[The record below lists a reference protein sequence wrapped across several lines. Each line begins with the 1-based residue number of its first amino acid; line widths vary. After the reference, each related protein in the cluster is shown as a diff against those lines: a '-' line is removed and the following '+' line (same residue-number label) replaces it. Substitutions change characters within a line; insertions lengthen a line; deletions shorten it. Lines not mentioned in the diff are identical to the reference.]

1 MRTHT
6 KLLAALLAVLMLMT
20 VGSAFAEGETVTINF
35 WHHYSAQSAENE
47 TLMNVLIP
55 AFEAENPGIKV
66 NAVSHEWAELHDKV
80 LVSAKSEALPD
91 VARCDIAW
99 LPEFQKMGILVALD
113 EEMPDFAEV
122 SGKLLDSA
130 MSTSVIGGHNY
141 ALALN
146 TNSKIVFYNK
156 AMLEAAGVQV
166 PTTMDEW
173 VEAVKKLSGENA
185 NGQQV
190 WGWNEPALA
199 GWNICPFIWSFGGSL
214 TNDEQTVATG
224 YINGPATV
232 KAVET
237 FAELVKAGGITGFNS
252 GDIPMTDGFGTGRYA
267 MMLEG
272 PWKSAELAGAYPDV
286 AYGTA
291 PIPAG
296 EGGSISVLGGEDIA
310 MFNSANKEAAWKFMQ
325 FMTGEFA
332 ETEMAK
338 CGQIPVNKAAL
349 ESETVKNAD
358 YAPFIE
364 AIQTAK
370 ARPTIAAWSEMDNDL
385 TVAMTAVVTGEKT
398 AQEALD
404 ELAAK
409 WDELLTAHL
418 CHRRVVVEEVLQL
431 RATDDA
437 HLTGHIRLDGH
448 LRGVAVEAVR
458 EVGHELPLEGE
469 ARAVVLALLVVMHHV
484 LEASALHERH
494 PLCRFARVLQRLAP
508 LERPLL
514 AMLLTIFPQEPQIES
529 LLVAVK
535 LFVLLVCH
543 LAVGTIA
550 VWQSFR
556 PCYLNVQIKK
566 DPHI

>member
-1 MRTHT
+1 MSTLR
-6 KLLAALLAVLMLMT
+6 KLLAVVLACTLLLSACVAL
-20 VGSAFAEGETVTINF
+20 AEGETVTINF

-80 LVSAKSEALPD
+80 LVSANSNALPD

-113 EEMPDFAEV
+113 EEMPDFDEI
-122 SGKLLDSA
+122 SGQLLDSA
-130 MSTSVIGGHNY
+130 MSTAQIGGHY
-141 ALALN
+141 YGLALN
-146 TNSKIVFYNK
+146 TNSKIVFYNTS
-156 AMLEAAGVQV
+156 MLEAAGIEV
-166 PTTMDEW
+166 PATMDEW
-173 VEAVKKLSGENA
+173 VEAVKALSGENE

-199 GWNICPFIWSFGGSL
+199 GWNICPFIWSFGGAL
-214 TNDEQTVATG
+214 TNEDQTVATG

-237 FAELVKAGGITGFNS
+237 FAQLVQDGAITGFNS

-296 EGGSISVLGGEDIA
+296 EGGSVSVLGGEDIA
-310 MFNSANKEAAWKFMQ
+310 MFNTANQEAAWKFMQ
-325 FMTGEFA
+325 FMTSEFA

-349 ESETVKNAD
+349 ESDTVKNAD
-358 YAPFIE
+358 YAPFID
-364 AIQTAK
+364 AIQTAR
-370 ARPTIAAWSEMDNDL
+370 ARPTVAAWSEMDNGL
-385 TVAMTAVVTGEKT
+385 QVALTAVVNGEKT

-404 ELAAK
+404 ELAAE
-409 WDELLTAHL
+409 WD
-418 CHRRVVVEEVLQL
+418 
-431 RATDDA
+431 
-437 HLTGHIRLDGH
+437 
-448 LRGVAVEAVR
+448 
-458 EVGHELPLEGE
+458 
-469 ARAVVLALLVVMHHV
+469 ALL
-484 LEASALHERH
+484 
-494 PLCRFARVLQRLAP
+494 
-508 LERPLL
+508 
-514 AMLLTIFPQEPQIES
+514 
-529 LLVAVK
+529 K
-535 LFVLLVCH
+535 
-543 LAVGTIA
+543 
-550 VWQSFR
+550 
-556 PCYLNVQIKK
+556 
-566 DPHI
+566 

>member
-1 MRTHT
+1 MRTLT
-6 KLLAALLAVLMLMT
+6 RILAVMLACMMLT
-20 VGSAFAEGETVTINF
+20 AICPAMAEETVTINF

-80 LVSAKSEALPD
+80 LVSANSNALPD

-113 EEMPDFAEV
+113 EEMADFADV
-122 SGKLLDSA
+122 SGQLLDSA
-130 MSTSVIGGHNY
+130 MSTAVIGGHYY

-146 TNSKIVFYNK
+146 TNSKIVFYNT
-156 AMLEAAGVQV
+156 AMLEAADVKV

-173 VEAVKKLSGENA
+173 VEAIKKLSGENA

-214 TNDEQTVATG
+214 TNEDQTAATG
-224 YINGPATV
+224 YINSPATV
-232 KAVET
+232 KAIET
-237 FAELVKAGGITGFNS
+237 FAELVKAGGITGFNA

-325 FMTGEFA
+325 FMTSEYA

-349 ESETVKNAD
+349 ESETVKAAD

-370 ARPTIAAWSEMDNDL
+370 ARPTVAAWSEMDNDL
-385 TVAMTAVVTGEKT
+385 QVAMNAVVTSEKT
-398 AQEALD
+398 AQEAMD
-404 ELAAK
+404 ELAAA
-409 WDELLTAHL
+409 WDLLL
-418 CHRRVVVEEVLQL
+418 
-431 RATDDA
+431 
-437 HLTGHIRLDGH
+437 
-448 LRGVAVEAVR
+448 
-458 EVGHELPLEGE
+458 
-469 ARAVVLALLVVMHHV
+469 
-484 LEASALHERH
+484 
-494 PLCRFARVLQRLAP
+494 
-508 LERPLL
+508 
-514 AMLLTIFPQEPQIES
+514 
-529 LLVAVK
+529 K
-535 LFVLLVCH
+535 
-543 LAVGTIA
+543 
-550 VWQSFR
+550 
-556 PCYLNVQIKK
+556 
-566 DPHI
+566 

>member
-1 MRTHT
+1 MRTFT
-6 KLLAALLAVLMLMT
+6 KWLSVMLALALSLTACV
-20 VGSAFAEGETVTINF
+20 AFAEETVTINF

-80 LVSAKSEALPD
+80 LVSAQSNSLPD
-91 VARCDIAW
+91 VGRCDIAW
-99 LPEFQKMGILVALD
+99 LPEFQKIGILTALD
-113 EEMPDFAEV
+113 EEMADFAET
-122 SGKLLDSA
+122 SAQLLDSA
-130 MSTSVIGGHNY
+130 MSTTVVAGHNY

-156 AMLEAAGVQV
+156 AMLDAAGVEV
-166 PTTMDEW
+166 PTTMDQW
-173 VEAVKKLSGENA
+173 IEAITKLSGENA

-199 GWNICPFIWSFGGSL
+199 GWNICPFIWSFGGAL
-214 TNDEQTVATG
+214 TNEGQTVATG
-224 YINGPATV
+224 YINGPQTV

-237 FAELVKAGGITGFNS
+237 FAELVKANAIIGFNS
-252 GDIPMTDGFGTGRYA
+252 GDIPMTDGFGTYRYA

-286 AYGTA
+286 TYGTA

-310 MFNSANKEAAWKFMQ
+310 MFNTANKDAAWKFMK

-349 ESETVKNAD
+349 ESETVKAAD

-370 ARPTIAAWSEMDNDL
+370 ARPTVAAWSEMDNGL
-385 TVAMTAVVTGEKT
+385 TVAMTAVVSGEKT
-398 AQEALD
+398 AQEAMD
-404 ELAAK
+404 ELAAE
-409 WDELLTAHL
+409 WDELL
-418 CHRRVVVEEVLQL
+418 
-431 RATDDA
+431 
-437 HLTGHIRLDGH
+437 
-448 LRGVAVEAVR
+448 
-458 EVGHELPLEGE
+458 
-469 ARAVVLALLVVMHHV
+469 
-484 LEASALHERH
+484 
-494 PLCRFARVLQRLAP
+494 
-508 LERPLL
+508 
-514 AMLLTIFPQEPQIES
+514 
-529 LLVAVK
+529 K
-535 LFVLLVCH
+535 
-543 LAVGTIA
+543 
-550 VWQSFR
+550 
-556 PCYLNVQIKK
+556 
-566 DPHI
+566 

>member
-1 MRTHT
+1 MRTIR
-6 KLLAALLAVLMLMT
+6 KILSLVLVGMLILSACALA
-20 VGSAFAEGETVTINF
+20 EDVTINF

-80 LVSAKSEALPD
+80 LVSANSNALPD

-113 EEMPDFAEV
+113 EEMPDFTEV
-122 SGKLLDSA
+122 SGQLLDSA
-130 MSTSVIGGHNY
+130 MSTAVIGGHY
-141 ALALN
+141 YGLALN
-146 TNSKIVFYNK
+146 TNSKIVFYNT
-156 AMLEAAGVQV
+156 AMLEAANVVV

-173 VEAVKKLSGENA
+173 VDAVKALSGENA

-199 GWNICPFIWSFGGSL
+199 GWNICPFIWSFGGAL
-214 TNDEQTVATG
+214 TNEDQTVATG

-237 FAELVKAGGITGFNS
+237 FAELVQSGAITGFNA

-286 AYGTA
+286 TYGTA

-296 EGGSISVLGGEDIA
+296 EGGSVSVLGGEDIA
-310 MFNSANKEAAWKFMQ
+310 MFNTANREAAWKFMQ
-325 FMTGEFA
+325 FMTGEYA

-349 ESETVKNAD
+349 ESDTVKNAD

-370 ARPTIAAWSEMDNDL
+370 ARPTVAAWSEMDNGL
-385 TVAMTAVVTGEKT
+385 QVALTAVVSGEKT
-398 AQEALD
+398 AQDALD
-404 ELAAK
+404 ALAAE
-409 WDELLTAHL
+409 WDELL
-418 CHRRVVVEEVLQL
+418 
-431 RATDDA
+431 
-437 HLTGHIRLDGH
+437 
-448 LRGVAVEAVR
+448 
-458 EVGHELPLEGE
+458 
-469 ARAVVLALLVVMHHV
+469 
-484 LEASALHERH
+484 
-494 PLCRFARVLQRLAP
+494 
-508 LERPLL
+508 
-514 AMLLTIFPQEPQIES
+514 
-529 LLVAVK
+529 K
-535 LFVLLVCH
+535 
-543 LAVGTIA
+543 
-550 VWQSFR
+550 
-556 PCYLNVQIKK
+556 
-566 DPHI
+566 

>member
-1 MRTHT
+1 MRTKT
-6 KLLAALLAVLMLMT
+6 LVAIIACLMLLC
-20 VGSAFAEGETVTINF
+20 SCALAEDVTLQF
-35 WHHYSAQSAENE
+35 WHHYSAQSAENT

-80 LVSAKSEALPD
+80 LVSANSNALPD

-113 EEMPDFAEV
+113 EEMPNFAEV

-130 MSTSVIGGHNY
+130 MSTAIINGHYY

-156 AMLEAAGVQV
+156 AMLEAAGVSI
-166 PTTMDEW
+166 PATMEEW
-173 VEAVKKLSGENA
+173 IEAVKKLSGENSK
-185 NGQQV
+185 GQQV

-199 GWNICPFIWSFGGSL
+199 GWNICPFIWSFGGAL
-214 TNDEQTVATG
+214 TNEDQTIATG

-237 FAELVKAGGITGFNS
+237 FAELVKAGAITGFNA

-310 MFNSANKEAAWKFMQ
+310 MFNTPNKEAAWKFMQ
-325 FMTGEFA
+325 FMTGEYA

-338 CGQIPVNKAAL
+338 CGQIPVNRAAL
-349 ESETVKNAD
+349 ESDTVKAAD

-370 ARPTIAAWSEMDNDL
+370 ARPTVAAWSEMDNGL
-385 TVAMTAVVTGEKT
+385 QVAMNAVVTGEKT
-398 AQEALD
+398 AQEAMD
-404 ELAAK
+404 ELAVA
-409 WDELLTAHL
+409 WD
-418 CHRRVVVEEVLQL
+418 
-431 RATDDA
+431 
-437 HLTGHIRLDGH
+437 
-448 LRGVAVEAVR
+448 
-458 EVGHELPLEGE
+458 
-469 ARAVVLALLVVMHHV
+469 ALL
-484 LEASALHERH
+484 
-494 PLCRFARVLQRLAP
+494 
-508 LERPLL
+508 
-514 AMLLTIFPQEPQIES
+514 
-529 LLVAVK
+529 K
-535 LFVLLVCH
+535 
-543 LAVGTIA
+543 
-550 VWQSFR
+550 
-556 PCYLNVQIKK
+556 
-566 DPHI
+566 

>member
-1 MRTHT
+1 MRTLT
-6 KLLAALLAVLMLMT
+6 RILAVMLACMMLT
-20 VGSAFAEGETVTINF
+20 AICPAMAEETVTINF

-47 TLMNVLIP
+47 TLMNILIP
-55 AFEAENPGIKV
+55 AFEAENPSIKV

-80 LVSAKSEALPD
+80 LVSANSNALPD

-113 EEMPDFAEV
+113 EEMADFADV
-122 SGKLLDSA
+122 SGQLLDSA
-130 MSTSVIGGHNY
+130 MSTAVIGGHYY

-146 TNSKIVFYNK
+146 TNSKIVFYNT
-156 AMLEAAGVQV
+156 AMLEAADVKV

-173 VEAVKKLSGENA
+173 VEAIKKLSGENA

-214 TNDEQTVATG
+214 TNEDQTAATG
-224 YINGPATV
+224 YINSPATV
-232 KAVET
+232 KAIET
-237 FAELVKAGGITGFNS
+237 FAELVKSGGITGFNA

-325 FMTGEFA
+325 FMTSEYA

-349 ESETVKNAD
+349 ESETVKAAD

-364 AIQTAK
+364 TIQTAK
-370 ARPTIAAWSEMDNDL
+370 ARPTVAAWSEMDNDL
-385 TVAMTAVVTGEKT
+385 QVAMNAVVTGEKT
-398 AQEALD
+398 AQEAMD
-404 ELAAK
+404 ELAAA
-409 WDELLTAHL
+409 WDLLL
-418 CHRRVVVEEVLQL
+418 
-431 RATDDA
+431 
-437 HLTGHIRLDGH
+437 
-448 LRGVAVEAVR
+448 
-458 EVGHELPLEGE
+458 
-469 ARAVVLALLVVMHHV
+469 
-484 LEASALHERH
+484 
-494 PLCRFARVLQRLAP
+494 
-508 LERPLL
+508 
-514 AMLLTIFPQEPQIES
+514 
-529 LLVAVK
+529 K
-535 LFVLLVCH
+535 
-543 LAVGTIA
+543 
-550 VWQSFR
+550 
-556 PCYLNVQIKK
+556 
-566 DPHI
+566 

>member
-1 MRTHT
+1 MRTF
-6 KLLAALLAVLMLMT
+6 KKILAAMLACTMLL
-20 VGSAFAEGETVTINF
+20 SAGAALAEGETVTINF

-80 LVSAKSEALPD
+80 LVSANSNALPD

-113 EEMPDFAEV
+113 EEMPNFAEV

-130 MSTSVIGGHNY
+130 MSTAIINGHYY

-156 AMLEAAGVQV
+156 AMLEAADVSI
-166 PTTMDEW
+166 PATMEEW
-173 VEAVKKLSGENA
+173 IEAVKKLSGENSK
-185 NGQQV
+185 GQQV

-199 GWNICPFIWSFGGSL
+199 GWNICPFIWSFGGAL
-214 TNDEQTVATG
+214 TNEDQTIATG
-224 YINGPATV
+224 YINGLATV

-237 FAELVKAGGITGFNS
+237 FAELVKAGAITGFNA

-310 MFNSANKEAAWKFMQ
+310 MFNTPNKEAAWKFMQ
-325 FMTGEFA
+325 FMTGEYA

-338 CGQIPVNKAAL
+338 CGQIPVNRAAL
-349 ESETVKNAD
+349 ESDTVKAAD

-370 ARPTIAAWSEMDNDL
+370 ARPTVAAWSEMDNGL
-385 TVAMTAVVTGEKT
+385 QVAMNAVVTGEKT
-398 AQEALD
+398 AQEAMD
-404 ELAAK
+404 ELAVA
-409 WDELLTAHL
+409 WD
-418 CHRRVVVEEVLQL
+418 
-431 RATDDA
+431 
-437 HLTGHIRLDGH
+437 
-448 LRGVAVEAVR
+448 
-458 EVGHELPLEGE
+458 
-469 ARAVVLALLVVMHHV
+469 ALL
-484 LEASALHERH
+484 
-494 PLCRFARVLQRLAP
+494 
-508 LERPLL
+508 
-514 AMLLTIFPQEPQIES
+514 
-529 LLVAVK
+529 K
-535 LFVLLVCH
+535 
-543 LAVGTIA
+543 
-550 VWQSFR
+550 
-556 PCYLNVQIKK
+556 
-566 DPHI
+566 

>member
-1 MRTHT
+1 MRTLT
-6 KLLAALLAVLMLMT
+6 RILAVMLACMMLT
-20 VGSAFAEGETVTINF
+20 AICPAMAEETVTINF

-80 LVSAKSEALPD
+80 LVSANSNALPD

-113 EEMPDFAEV
+113 EEMADFADV
-122 SGKLLDSA
+122 SGQLLDSA
-130 MSTSVIGGHNY
+130 MSTAVIGGHYY

-146 TNSKIVFYNK
+146 TNSKIVFYNT
-156 AMLEAAGVQV
+156 AMLEAADVKV

-173 VEAVKKLSGENA
+173 VEAIKKLSGENA

-214 TNDEQTVATG
+214 TNEDQTAATG
-224 YINGPATV
+224 YINSPATV
-232 KAVET
+232 KAIET
-237 FAELVKAGGITGFNS
+237 FAELVKAGGITGFNA

-325 FMTGEFA
+325 FMTNEYA

-349 ESETVKNAD
+349 ESETVKAAD

-370 ARPTIAAWSEMDNDL
+370 ARPTVAAWSEMDNDL
-385 TVAMTAVVTGEKT
+385 QVAMNAVVTGEKT
-398 AQEALD
+398 AQEAMD
-404 ELAAK
+404 ELAAA
-409 WDELLTAHL
+409 WDLLL
-418 CHRRVVVEEVLQL
+418 
-431 RATDDA
+431 
-437 HLTGHIRLDGH
+437 
-448 LRGVAVEAVR
+448 
-458 EVGHELPLEGE
+458 
-469 ARAVVLALLVVMHHV
+469 
-484 LEASALHERH
+484 
-494 PLCRFARVLQRLAP
+494 
-508 LERPLL
+508 
-514 AMLLTIFPQEPQIES
+514 
-529 LLVAVK
+529 K
-535 LFVLLVCH
+535 
-543 LAVGTIA
+543 
-550 VWQSFR
+550 
-556 PCYLNVQIKK
+556 
-566 DPHI
+566 

>member
-1 MRTHT
+1 MRTLT
-6 KLLAALLAVLMLMT
+6 RILAVMLACMMLT
-20 VGSAFAEGETVTINF
+20 AICPAMAEETVTINF

-80 LVSAKSEALPD
+80 LVSANSNALPD

-113 EEMPDFAEV
+113 EEMADFADV
-122 SGKLLDSA
+122 SGQLLDSA
-130 MSTSVIGGHNY
+130 MSTAVIGGHYY

-146 TNSKIVFYNK
+146 TNSKIVFYNT
-156 AMLEAAGVQV
+156 AMLEAADVKV

-173 VEAVKKLSGENA
+173 VEAIKKLSGENA

-214 TNDEQTVATG
+214 TNEDQTAATG
-224 YINGPATV
+224 YINSPATV
-232 KAVET
+232 KAIET
-237 FAELVKAGGITGFNS
+237 FAELVKAGGITGFNA

-325 FMTGEFA
+325 FMTSEYA

-349 ESETVKNAD
+349 GSETVKAAD

-370 ARPTIAAWSEMDNDL
+370 ARPTVAAWSEMDNDL
-385 TVAMTAVVTGEKT
+385 QVAMNAVVTGEKT
-398 AQEALD
+398 AQEAMD
-404 ELAAK
+404 ELAAA
-409 WDELLTAHL
+409 WDLLL
-418 CHRRVVVEEVLQL
+418 
-431 RATDDA
+431 
-437 HLTGHIRLDGH
+437 
-448 LRGVAVEAVR
+448 
-458 EVGHELPLEGE
+458 
-469 ARAVVLALLVVMHHV
+469 
-484 LEASALHERH
+484 
-494 PLCRFARVLQRLAP
+494 
-508 LERPLL
+508 
-514 AMLLTIFPQEPQIES
+514 
-529 LLVAVK
+529 K
-535 LFVLLVCH
+535 
-543 LAVGTIA
+543 
-550 VWQSFR
+550 
-556 PCYLNVQIKK
+556 
-566 DPHI
+566 

>member
-1 MRTHT
+1 MRTLT
-6 KLLAALLAVLMLMT
+6 RILAVMLACMMLT
-20 VGSAFAEGETVTINF
+20 AICPAMAEETVTINF

-80 LVSAKSEALPD
+80 LVSANSNALPD

-113 EEMPDFAEV
+113 EEMADFADV
-122 SGKLLDSA
+122 SGQLLDSA
-130 MSTSVIGGHNY
+130 MSTAVIGGHYY

-146 TNSKIVFYNK
+146 TNSKIVFYNT
-156 AMLEAAGVQV
+156 AMLEAADVKV

-173 VEAVKKLSGENA
+173 VEAIKKLSGENA

-214 TNDEQTVATG
+214 TNEDQTAATG
-224 YINGPATV
+224 YINSPATV
-232 KAVET
+232 KAIET
-237 FAELVKAGGITGFNS
+237 FADLVKAGGITGFNA

-325 FMTGEFA
+325 FMTSEYA

-349 ESETVKNAD
+349 ESETVKAAD

-370 ARPTIAAWSEMDNDL
+370 ARPTVAAWSEMDNDL
-385 TVAMTAVVTGEKT
+385 QVAMNAVVTGEKT
-398 AQEALD
+398 AQEAMD
-404 ELAAK
+404 ELAAA
-409 WDELLTAHL
+409 WDLLL
-418 CHRRVVVEEVLQL
+418 
-431 RATDDA
+431 
-437 HLTGHIRLDGH
+437 
-448 LRGVAVEAVR
+448 
-458 EVGHELPLEGE
+458 
-469 ARAVVLALLVVMHHV
+469 
-484 LEASALHERH
+484 
-494 PLCRFARVLQRLAP
+494 
-508 LERPLL
+508 
-514 AMLLTIFPQEPQIES
+514 
-529 LLVAVK
+529 K
-535 LFVLLVCH
+535 
-543 LAVGTIA
+543 
-550 VWQSFR
+550 
-556 PCYLNVQIKK
+556 
-566 DPHI
+566 

>member
-1 MRTHT
+1 MRTIR
-6 KLLAALLAVLMLMT
+6 KILSLVLVGMLILSACALA
-20 VGSAFAEGETVTINF
+20 EDVTINF

-80 LVSAKSEALPD
+80 LVSANSNALPD

-113 EEMPDFAEV
+113 EEMPDFTEV
-122 SGKLLDSA
+122 SGQLLDSA
-130 MSTSVIGGHNY
+130 MSTAVIGGHY
-141 ALALN
+141 YGLALN
-146 TNSKIVFYNK
+146 TNSKIVFYNT
-156 AMLEAAGVQV
+156 AMLEAANVVV

-173 VEAVKKLSGENA
+173 VDAVKALSGENA

-199 GWNICPFIWSFGGSL
+199 GWNICPFIWSFGGAL
-214 TNDEQTVATG
+214 TDEEQTVATG
-224 YINGPATV
+224 YVNGPATV

-237 FAELVKAGGITGFNS
+237 FAQLVQDGAITGFNA

-286 AYGTA
+286 TYGTA

-296 EGGSISVLGGEDIA
+296 EGGSVSVLGGEDIA
-310 MFNSANKEAAWKFMQ
+310 MFNSANREAAWKFMQ
-325 FMTGEFA
+325 FMTGEYA

-349 ESETVKNAD
+349 ESDTVKNAD

-370 ARPTIAAWSEMDNDL
+370 ARPTVAAWSEMDNGL
-385 TVAMTAVVTGEKT
+385 QVALTAVVSGEKT
-398 AQEALD
+398 AQDALD
-404 ELAAK
+404 ALAAE
-409 WDELLTAHL
+409 WDELL
-418 CHRRVVVEEVLQL
+418 
-431 RATDDA
+431 
-437 HLTGHIRLDGH
+437 
-448 LRGVAVEAVR
+448 
-458 EVGHELPLEGE
+458 
-469 ARAVVLALLVVMHHV
+469 
-484 LEASALHERH
+484 
-494 PLCRFARVLQRLAP
+494 
-508 LERPLL
+508 
-514 AMLLTIFPQEPQIES
+514 
-529 LLVAVK
+529 K
-535 LFVLLVCH
+535 
-543 LAVGTIA
+543 
-550 VWQSFR
+550 
-556 PCYLNVQIKK
+556 
-566 DPHI
+566 

>member
-1 MRTHT
+1 MRTF
-6 KLLAALLAVLMLMT
+6 KKILAAMLACTMLL
-20 VGSAFAEGETVTINF
+20 SAGAALAEGETVTINF

-80 LVSAKSEALPD
+80 LVSANSNALPD

-113 EEMPDFAEV
+113 EEMPNFAEV

-130 MSTSVIGGHNY
+130 MSTAIINGHYY

-156 AMLEAAGVQV
+156 AMLEAAGVSI
-166 PTTMDEW
+166 PATMEEW
-173 VEAVKKLSGENA
+173 IEAVKKLSGENSK
-185 NGQQV
+185 GQQV

-199 GWNICPFIWSFGGSL
+199 GWNICPFIWSFGGAL
-214 TNDEQTVATG
+214 TNEEQTIATG

-237 FAELVKAGGITGFNS
+237 FAELVKAGAITGFNA

-310 MFNSANKEAAWKFMQ
+310 MFNTPNKEAAWKFMQ
-325 FMTGEFA
+325 FMTGEYA

-338 CGQIPVNKAAL
+338 CGQIPVNRAAL
-349 ESETVKNAD
+349 ESDTVKAAD

-370 ARPTIAAWSEMDNDL
+370 ARPTVAAWSEMDNGL
-385 TVAMTAVVTGEKT
+385 QVAMNAVVTGEKT
-398 AQEALD
+398 AQEAMD
-404 ELAAK
+404 ELAVA
-409 WDELLTAHL
+409 WD
-418 CHRRVVVEEVLQL
+418 
-431 RATDDA
+431 
-437 HLTGHIRLDGH
+437 
-448 LRGVAVEAVR
+448 
-458 EVGHELPLEGE
+458 
-469 ARAVVLALLVVMHHV
+469 ALL
-484 LEASALHERH
+484 
-494 PLCRFARVLQRLAP
+494 
-508 LERPLL
+508 
-514 AMLLTIFPQEPQIES
+514 
-529 LLVAVK
+529 K
-535 LFVLLVCH
+535 
-543 LAVGTIA
+543 
-550 VWQSFR
+550 
-556 PCYLNVQIKK
+556 
-566 DPHI
+566 

>member
-1 MRTHT
+1 MRTF
-6 KLLAALLAVLMLMT
+6 KKILAAMLACTMLL
-20 VGSAFAEGETVTINF
+20 SAGAALAEGETVTINF

-80 LVSAKSEALPD
+80 LVSANSNALPD
-91 VARCDIAW
+91 VALCDIAR

-113 EEMPDFAEV
+113 EEMPNFAEV

-130 MSTSVIGGHNY
+130 MSTAIINGHYY

-156 AMLEAAGVQV
+156 AMLEAAGVSI
-166 PTTMDEW
+166 PATMEEW
-173 VEAVKKLSGENA
+173 IEAVKKLSGENSK
-185 NGQQV
+185 GQQV

-199 GWNICPFIWSFGGSL
+199 GWNICPFIWSFGGAL
-214 TNDEQTVATG
+214 TNEDQTIATG

-237 FAELVKAGGITGFNS
+237 FAELVKAGAITGFNA

-310 MFNSANKEAAWKFMQ
+310 MFNTPNKEAAWKFMQ
-325 FMTGEFA
+325 FMTGEYA

-338 CGQIPVNKAAL
+338 CGQIPVNRAAL
-349 ESETVKNAD
+349 ESDTVKAAD

-370 ARPTIAAWSEMDNDL
+370 ARPTVAAWSEMDNGL
-385 TVAMTAVVTGEKT
+385 QVAMNAVVTGEKT
-398 AQEALD
+398 AQEAMD
-404 ELAAK
+404 ELAVA
-409 WDELLTAHL
+409 WD
-418 CHRRVVVEEVLQL
+418 
-431 RATDDA
+431 
-437 HLTGHIRLDGH
+437 
-448 LRGVAVEAVR
+448 
-458 EVGHELPLEGE
+458 
-469 ARAVVLALLVVMHHV
+469 ALL
-484 LEASALHERH
+484 
-494 PLCRFARVLQRLAP
+494 
-508 LERPLL
+508 
-514 AMLLTIFPQEPQIES
+514 
-529 LLVAVK
+529 
-535 LFVLLVCH
+535 
-543 LAVGTIA
+543 
-550 VWQSFR
+550 
-556 PCYLNVQIKK
+556 
-566 DPHI
+566 

>member
-1 MRTHT
+1 MRTFT
-6 KLLAALLAVLMLMT
+6 RILAVMLACMMLAAVCPALA
-20 VGSAFAEGETVTINF
+20 EETVTINF

-80 LVSAKSEALPD
+80 LVSAKSNALPD

-130 MSTSVIGGHNY
+130 MSTTVIGGHNY

-156 AMLEAAGVQV
+156 AMLEEAGVQV

-173 VEAVKKLSGENA
+173 VETVKKLSGENA

-214 TNDEQTVATG
+214 TNEDQTVATG

-310 MFNSANKEAAWKFMQ
+310 MFNTANKEAAWKFMQ

-349 ESETVKNAD
+349 ESETVKAAD

-370 ARPTIAAWSEMDNDL
+370 ARPTVAAWSEMDNDL
-385 TVAMTAVVTGEKT
+385 TVAMTAVVSGEKT
-398 AQEALD
+398 AQEAMD

-409 WDELLTAHL
+409 WDELL
-418 CHRRVVVEEVLQL
+418 
-431 RATDDA
+431 
-437 HLTGHIRLDGH
+437 
-448 LRGVAVEAVR
+448 
-458 EVGHELPLEGE
+458 
-469 ARAVVLALLVVMHHV
+469 
-484 LEASALHERH
+484 
-494 PLCRFARVLQRLAP
+494 
-508 LERPLL
+508 
-514 AMLLTIFPQEPQIES
+514 
-529 LLVAVK
+529 K
-535 LFVLLVCH
+535 
-543 LAVGTIA
+543 
-550 VWQSFR
+550 
-556 PCYLNVQIKK
+556 
-566 DPHI
+566 

>member
-1 MRTHT
+1 MRTF
-6 KLLAALLAVLMLMT
+6 KKILAAMLACTMLL
-20 VGSAFAEGETVTINF
+20 SAGAALAEGETVTINF

-80 LVSAKSEALPD
+80 LVSANSNALPD

-113 EEMPDFAEV
+113 EEMPNFAEV

-130 MSTSVIGGHNY
+130 MSTAIINGHYY

-156 AMLEAAGVQV
+156 TMLEAAGVSI
-166 PTTMDEW
+166 PATMEEW
-173 VEAVKKLSGENA
+173 IEAVKKLSGENSK
-185 NGQQV
+185 GQQV

-199 GWNICPFIWSFGGSL
+199 GWNICPFIWSFGGAL
-214 TNDEQTVATG
+214 TNEDQTIATG

-237 FAELVKAGGITGFNS
+237 FAELVKAGAITGFNA

-310 MFNSANKEAAWKFMQ
+310 MFNTPNKEAAWKFMQ
-325 FMTGEFA
+325 FMTGEYA

-338 CGQIPVNKAAL
+338 CGQIPVNRAAL
-349 ESETVKNAD
+349 ESDTVKAAD

-370 ARPTIAAWSEMDNDL
+370 ARPTVAAWSEMDNGL
-385 TVAMTAVVTGEKT
+385 QVAMNAVVTGEKT
-398 AQEALD
+398 AQEAMD
-404 ELAAK
+404 ELAVA
-409 WDELLTAHL
+409 WD
-418 CHRRVVVEEVLQL
+418 
-431 RATDDA
+431 
-437 HLTGHIRLDGH
+437 
-448 LRGVAVEAVR
+448 
-458 EVGHELPLEGE
+458 
-469 ARAVVLALLVVMHHV
+469 ALL
-484 LEASALHERH
+484 
-494 PLCRFARVLQRLAP
+494 
-508 LERPLL
+508 
-514 AMLLTIFPQEPQIES
+514 
-529 LLVAVK
+529 K
-535 LFVLLVCH
+535 
-543 LAVGTIA
+543 
-550 VWQSFR
+550 
-556 PCYLNVQIKK
+556 
-566 DPHI
+566 

>member
-1 MRTHT
+1 MRTLT
-6 KLLAALLAVLMLMT
+6 RILAVMLACMMLT
-20 VGSAFAEGETVTINF
+20 AICPAMAEETVTINF

-80 LVSAKSEALPD
+80 LVSANSNALPD

-113 EEMPDFAEV
+113 EEMADFTDV
-122 SGKLLDSA
+122 SGQLLDSA
-130 MSTSVIGGHNY
+130 MSTAMIGGHYY

-146 TNSKIVFYNK
+146 TNSKIVFYNT
-156 AMLEAAGVQV
+156 AMLEAADVKV

-173 VEAVKKLSGENA
+173 VEAIKKLSGENA

-214 TNDEQTVATG
+214 TNEDQTAATG
-224 YINGPATV
+224 YINSPATV
-232 KAVET
+232 KAIET
-237 FAELVKAGGITGFNS
+237 FAELVKAGGITGFNA

-325 FMTGEFA
+325 FMTSEYA

-349 ESETVKNAD
+349 ESETVKAAD

-370 ARPTIAAWSEMDNDL
+370 ARPTVAAWSEMDNDL
-385 TVAMTAVVTGEKT
+385 QVAMNAVVTGEKT
-398 AQEALD
+398 AQEAMD
-404 ELAAK
+404 ELAAA
-409 WDELLTAHL
+409 WDLLL
-418 CHRRVVVEEVLQL
+418 
-431 RATDDA
+431 
-437 HLTGHIRLDGH
+437 
-448 LRGVAVEAVR
+448 
-458 EVGHELPLEGE
+458 
-469 ARAVVLALLVVMHHV
+469 
-484 LEASALHERH
+484 
-494 PLCRFARVLQRLAP
+494 
-508 LERPLL
+508 
-514 AMLLTIFPQEPQIES
+514 
-529 LLVAVK
+529 K
-535 LFVLLVCH
+535 
-543 LAVGTIA
+543 
-550 VWQSFR
+550 
-556 PCYLNVQIKK
+556 
-566 DPHI
+566 